1 MSEAQFPRILNI
13 GSPVSENFSSETVRK
28 VSDAPETKPYG
39 PPKRGFLAH
48 FGLRVPA
55 KSTPGASLAPFSD
68 SFSRHFGK
76 IKLWQSTKPLR
87 MAPGDHCVKAM
98 KEAPRACTAAACDR
112 RRHSTGAL

>member
-1 MSEAQFPRILNI
+1 MSRAESRCAPRELKL
-13 GSPVSENFSSETVRK
+13 GDAVPLFTELPRETVRK

-68 SFSRHFGK
+68 SFRRGILGNWASGVWSSRK
-76 IKLWQSTKPLR
+76 
-87 MAPGDHCVKAM
+87 
-98 KEAPRACTAAACDR
+98 PRAREKA
-112 RRHSTGAL
+112 GM